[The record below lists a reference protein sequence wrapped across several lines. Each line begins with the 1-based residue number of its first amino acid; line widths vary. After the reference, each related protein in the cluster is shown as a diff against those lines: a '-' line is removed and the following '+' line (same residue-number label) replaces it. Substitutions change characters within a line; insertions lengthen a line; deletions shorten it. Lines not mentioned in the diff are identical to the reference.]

1 MRKLPM
7 NKSQEYW
14 EGFADGQRDI
24 EAQMDI
30 EEHSIDPNDFIN
42 SLDLYAGWLMGLIQN
57 NGSDEID
64 EEGAPI
70 YANYSDATIAGIA
83 AAFTY
88 ARLLRVVS
96 ACIFRLNQGDFTEE
110 HFHHELNHALHMLE
124 TNSPETLDY
133 ED

>member
-1 MRKLPM
+1 MSD
-7 NKSQEYW
+7 KSEEYW
-14 EGFADGQRDI
+14 DGFADGQRDI

-30 EEHSIDPNDFIN
+30 EESHIEPNEFIHK
-42 SLDLYAGWLMGLIQN
+42 LDLYAGWLMGLIQN
-57 NGSDEID
+57 NGSNEID
-64 EEGAPI
+64 DEGAPI

-96 ACIFRLNQGDFTEE
+96 ACIFRLNQRDFTEE
-110 HFHHELNHALHMLE
+110 HFHHELNHALNMMEQGL
-124 TNSPETLDY
+124 NID

>member
-1 MRKLPM
+1 MPM
-7 NKSQEYW
+7 SDKSQDYW

-24 EAQMDI
+24 ESQMEI
-30 EEHSIDPNDFIN
+30 EESHIEPNEFIHK
-42 SLDLYAGWLMGLIQN
+42 LDLYAGWLRGLIQN

-64 EEGAPI
+64 DEGAPI
-70 YANYSDATIAGIA
+70 YADYSDATVAGIA

-96 ACIFRLNQGDFTEE
+96 ACIFRLNQKDFTEE
-110 HFHHELNHALHMLE
+110 HFHHELNHALNMMEQGL
-124 TNSPETLDY
+124 NID

>member
-1 MRKLPM
+1 MPM
-7 NKSQEYW
+7 SDKSQEYW

-30 EEHSIDPNDFIN
+30 EESYIEPNEFIHK
-42 SLDLYAGWLMGLIQN
+42 LDLYSGWLMGLIQN

-70 YANYSDATIAGIA
+70 YAKYSDATIAGIA

-96 ACIFRLNQGDFTEE
+96 ACIFRLNQRDFTEE
-110 HFHHELNHALHMLE
+110 HFHHELNHALHMME
-124 TNSPETLDY
+124 TNSKEVLDY

>member
-1 MRKLPM
+1 MSD
-7 NKSQEYW
+7 KSQEYW

-24 EAQMDI
+24 EAQLDI
-30 EEHSIDPNDFIN
+30 EEHSIEPNEFVH
-42 SLDLYAGWLMGLIQN
+42 SLDLYSGWLMGLIQN

-64 EEGAPI
+64 DEGAPI
-70 YANYSDATIAGIA
+70 YANYSAATIAGIA

-110 HFHHELNHALHMLE
+110 HFHHELNHSFGKLSNENPFHHDDE
-124 TNSPETLDY
+124 

>member
-1 MRKLPM
+1 MSM
-7 NKSQEYW
+7 SEKSQEYW

-30 EEHSIDPNDFIN
+30 EEHSINPNEFIQ
-42 SLDLYAGWLMGLIQN
+42 SLDLFSGWLMGLIQN
-57 NGSDEID
+57 NGSDELDD
-64 EEGAPI
+64 EGGPI
-70 YANYSDATIAGIA
+70 YSNYSDATIAGIA

-96 ACIFRLNQGDFTEE
+96 ACIFRLNQKDFTEE
-110 HFHHELNHALHMLE
+110 HFHHELEHALNTME
-124 TNSPETLDY
+124 MGLDTD